1 MKSVMSGSQETGSGS
16 GVTRNPDHGH
26 IHPFL
31 RLGSKVLSVLQCL
44 WLTLPAQTLHFLWK
58 LS

>member
-1 MKSVMSGSQETGSGS
+1 MTSGSQETGSGS
-16 GVTRNPDHGH
+16 GVTSNCDHGQ
-26 IHPFL
+26 IRPFL

-44 WLTLPAQTLHFLWK
+44 WLTLPAQTLHFLQE